1 MAQKAAVAMK
11 MSCGRV
17 LQHAASATENM
28 ITAQRVM
35 IIFTACEDFSENSS
49 DVGTIAVSRLKVT
62 VNTFDAIPIRSL
74 EKKTVL
80 SSSMRWRI
88 SGSVNTFY
96 PCVSNDITRDG
107 GVSTC
112 ENA

>member
-1 MAQKAAVAMK
+1 
-11 MSCGRV
+11 
-17 LQHAASATENM
+17 
-28 ITAQRVM
+28 
-35 IIFTACEDFSENSS
+35 
-49 DVGTIAVSRLKVT
+49 VT